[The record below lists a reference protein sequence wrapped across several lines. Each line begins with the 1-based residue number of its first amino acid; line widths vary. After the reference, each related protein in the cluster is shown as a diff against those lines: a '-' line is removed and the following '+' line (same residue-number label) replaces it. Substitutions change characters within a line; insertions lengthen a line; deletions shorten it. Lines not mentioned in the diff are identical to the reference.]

1 MKYIEVKITTSET
14 GIEPVSAALMGIGI
28 NDVEID
34 DPEEILGMIAA
45 PAATE
50 WYDETQIPEVERKA
64 PSVKVYMDAD
74 DAGRAKAE
82 EIRGAMERLRENL
95 AGLMNLGSLTV
106 ETSVNDD
113 AEWKDRWKEY
123 FVPTRVSERIVV
135 KPTWREYQRTGDELV
150 IEIDPGMAFGTGTHE
165 TTSLSLRMLEKYVTP
180 ASRVLDVGTGSGI
193 LAIAAVL
200 LGAED
205 VLGIDID
212 EDAVRVANENLALN
226 GTADKARAIRGDLTA
241 GVDYKADIVV
251 ANLLADLVMRL
262 SPDAG
267 RHLEKGGIYI
277 TSGILTTKK
286 EQVAEVVKQSGFDIL
301 EVLEDGEW
309 CSIVGRKL

>member
-226 GTADKARAIRGDLTA
+226 GTADKARAIRGD
-241 GVDYKADIVV
+241 
-251 ANLLADLVMRL
+251 
-262 SPDAG
+262 
-267 RHLEKGGIYI
+267 
-277 TSGILTTKK
+277 
-286 EQVAEVVKQSGFDIL
+286 
-301 EVLEDGEW
+301 
-309 CSIVGRKL
+309 

>member
-95 AGLMNLGSLTV
+95 AGLMDLGPLTV

-277 TSGILTTKK
+277 TSGILTSKK
-286 EQVAEVVKQSGFDIL
+286 AQVAEVVKQSGFDIL